1 MINSQLLSYF
11 FRWFSNDIMK
21 FNPDKCHLLLIN
33 NGRGFDCGDHKNSP
47 YEKLIGIT
55 TEQHIKFNKNF

>member
-1 MINSQLLSYF
+1 
-11 FRWFSNDIMK
+11 MK

-33 NGRGFDCGDHKNSP
+33 NGRGFDCGGHENSP